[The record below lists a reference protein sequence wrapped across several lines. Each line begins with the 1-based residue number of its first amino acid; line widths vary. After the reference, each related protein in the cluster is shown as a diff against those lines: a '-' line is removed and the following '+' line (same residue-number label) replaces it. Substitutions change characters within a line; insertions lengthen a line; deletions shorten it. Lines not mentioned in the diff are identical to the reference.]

1 MTYEAEGKLVEI
13 YAPEGTRGRP
23 PVALAPPLPTLAGT
37 RIGILDNL
45 KPNAGILLSRVADR
59 IAERTGAV
67 VTVVETKNAAVAAPD
82 QVLRRLTKEV
92 ELVLTGSAD

>member
-1 MTYEAEGKLVEI
+1 MEI
-13 YAPEGTRGRP
+13 YAPEGRRGRP
-23 PVALAPPLPTLAGT
+23 PVSLAPGIPDLFGARL
-37 RIGILDNL
+37 GILDNL
-45 KPNAGILLSRVADR
+45 KPNAGVLLGRLAER
-59 IAERTGAV
+59 IAERTGAH

>member
-1 MTYEAEGKLVEI
+1 MEI
-13 YAPEGTRGRP
+13 YAPEGTLGTP
-23 PVALAPPLPTLAGT
+23 PVSLAPPHPVLAGK

-45 KPNAGILLSRVADR
+45 KPNAGLLLGRMAER

-82 QVLRRLTKEV
+82 QVLGRLTKEV

>member
-1 MTYEAEGKLVEI
+1 MEI
-13 YAPEGTRGRP
+13 YAPEGARGRP
-23 PVALAPPLPTLAGT
+23 PVSRAASLPSLAGT

-45 KPNAGILLSRVADR
+45 KPNAGLLLGRL
-59 IAERTGAV
+59 AERLAETTGAI